1 MRSGSSSQM
10 SMSSMCGRH
19 TRSNTDEIDSHHVQR
34 YLFVRAA
41 GQGESTG
48 RANVVCSLGHLYACD
63 AKERLDA
70 VAQTG
75 RRALRERY
83 HLAVVCDSRRLGGYA
98 RGERQIDAH
107 MVSSMKKVMSSTT
120 TAT

>member
-34 YLFVRAA
+34 YLFVRVA
-41 GQGESTG
+41 GQGERTG

-75 RRALRERY
+75 RRALWERY
-83 HLAVVCDSRRLGGYA
+83 YFAIVCDSRKLDGCA
-98 RGERQIDAH
+98 RGESGIDAH
-107 MVSSMKKVMSSTT
+107 MVSSMKKVMRSTT